1 MISKLNGST
10 PSPPI
15 NPSPLPTGWNADVEV
30 ASEAVTLD
38 HRWKLRVEDGGATRQ
53 KAKFLH
59 HETLKSAVVYLSLTV
74 L

>member
-53 KAKFLH
+53 RKPSSCTMKLSNQLLS
-59 HETLKSAVVYLSLTV
+59 TSA
-74 L
+74 